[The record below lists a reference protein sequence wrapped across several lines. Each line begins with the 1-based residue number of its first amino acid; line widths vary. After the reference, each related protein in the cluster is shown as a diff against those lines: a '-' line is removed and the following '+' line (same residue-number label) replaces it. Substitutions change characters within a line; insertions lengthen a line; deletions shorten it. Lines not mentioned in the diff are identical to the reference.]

1 MMTCLSGKTHHNVE
15 RKIHF
20 LAHPFGPCLNAS
32 MSFLSKPS
40 CSSMTLACLL
50 RLQIW
55 PALSDTD
62 FDSVQSL
69 SGLPVSTYRSDVLN
83 EIMTLIYYYLRP
95 VSSYSSSDLP
105 LSMKKHYHHHPQV
118 CLSLLLSPNSP
129 VITGKL
135 NTEGIHPGLS
145 SPTIFSDLCI
155 YTGLW
160 LAVINICLFLFCFV
174 FWGALALS

>member
-118 CLSLLLSPNSP
+118 CCSVLTALWSQVSLILKESTLASP
-129 VITGKL
+129 VQQ
-135 NTEGIHPGLS
+135 S
-145 SPTIFSDLCI
+145 SQI
-155 YTGLW
+155 YVSI
-160 LAVINICLFLFCFV
+160 LAF
-174 FWGALALS
+174 G